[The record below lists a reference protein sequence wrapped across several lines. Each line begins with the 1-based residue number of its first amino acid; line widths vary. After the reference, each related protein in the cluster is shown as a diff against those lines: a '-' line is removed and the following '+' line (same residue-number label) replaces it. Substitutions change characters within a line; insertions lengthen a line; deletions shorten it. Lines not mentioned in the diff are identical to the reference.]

1 MTIKE
6 LLKVAQEAVQ
16 EGFGDMPLVLETA
29 SENGDTV
36 DTVLHRADQEMYKN
50 KRLLKKALG

>member
-6 LLKVAQEAVQ
+6 LLKIAQEAVQ

-36 DTVLHRADQEMYKN
+36 DSIEFEENPFKTNSAVIRIF
-50 KRLLKKALG
+50 